1 MITVVAQIITEEYN
15 VQKVREIAEKLVK
28 ETKKEK
34 GCIEYDLYI
43 DIEDE
48 RSMSMIEK
56 WETKED
62 LDNHLNSEHFKRWF
76 PEICKYQI
84 GGEVVLYKKHE
95 IIS

>member
-1 MITVVAQIITEEYN
+1 MITVVAQIITEEHN
-15 VQKVREIAEKLVK
+15 IQKVKEIAEKLVM

-34 GCIEYDLYI
+34 GCLEYDLYI
-43 DIEDE
+43 DIDDE

-62 LDNHLNSEHFKRWF
+62 LDNHLNSEHFKKLY
-76 PEICKYQI
+76 PEICKYQV
-84 GGEVVLYKKHE
+84 GGEVVLYKKYE